1 MSEVAQNYD
10 ARQEY
15 WKPVTVEQRQSV
27 AGDVCN
33 SCGTD
38 YPLGARFCYVCGA
51 ERAPAAGAGRSL
63 SRFMDIAIIKSALGL
78 PTASLIAFIVGM
90 LCVIAACV
98 VGFVFTAS
106 TLLDWQAV
114 QVWRIEWLLGAVA
127 AFAVGSLL
135 KR

>member
-1 MSEVAQNYD
+1 MADVASNFEQ
-10 ARQEY
+10 RQEY
-15 WKPVTVEQRQSV
+15 WKPVMEQRQAV

-51 ERAPAAGAGRSL
+51 ERAATQSTGQSFT
-63 SRFMDIAIIKSALGL
+63 RFADFAIIKSALGL
-78 PTASLIAFIVGM
+78 PTLSLVAFIVGIA
-90 LCVIAACV
+90 CVVAACV

-114 QVWRIEWLLGAVA
+114 QVWRIEWLLGALA
-127 AFAVGSLL
+127 AFTVGILL